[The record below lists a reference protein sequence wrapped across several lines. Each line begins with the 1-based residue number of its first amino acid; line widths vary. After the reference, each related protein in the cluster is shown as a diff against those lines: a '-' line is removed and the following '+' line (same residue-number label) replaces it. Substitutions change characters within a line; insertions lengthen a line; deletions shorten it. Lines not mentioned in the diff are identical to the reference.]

1 MYDTDSEISE
11 NLFLNNTLVNGDGA
25 GVRVEC
31 PPNQQLECV
40 NIMRFNIFEGNQATG
55 YGGAIASTLYA
66 PI

>member
-31 PPNQQLECV
+31 PPNNLLECV
-40 NIMRFNIFEGNQATG
+40 NIMRNNIFEGNQG
-55 YGGAIASTLYA
+55 EIISK
-66 PI
+66 